1 LKDKW
6 VLYAVKVKMA
16 FRIAK
21 ESDLHRS
28 RLLDAP
34 EIGGAPEEN
43 VARREAWVKRI
54 KRTENTIVGIE
65 VDAPTR
71 SDVFIGAD
79 NEHVSAVVEL
89 VRRAK
94 EDPRNE
100 DEEPHIVVVGALEYQ
115 ARSITENDTKVV
127 AYMVGLLG
135 RRGPW
140 KVLPIVV
147 SAW

>member
-1 LKDKW
+1 
-6 VLYAVKVKMA
+6 MA

-34 EIGGAPEEN
+34 KIGGAPEEN
-43 VARREAWVKRI
+43 VARREAWVKEI
-54 KRTENTIVGIE
+54 ERTENTIVGIE

-79 NEHVSAVVEL
+79 NEHVSAVVKL
-89 VRRAK
+89 VRKAK
-94 EDPRNE
+94 EEPRTK
-100 DEEPHIVVVGALEYQ
+100 DMEPHIVVVGALEYQ
-115 ARSITENDTKVV
+115 ARSITKNNDDVV
-127 AYMVGLLG
+127 AYMIGLGG
-135 RRGPW
+135 RVGPW
-140 KVLPIVV
+140 SVLPIVV

>member
-1 LKDKW
+1 
-6 VLYAVKVKMA
+6 MA

-21 ESDLHRS
+21 ECDLHRS

-34 EIGGAPEEN
+34 EIGGGPSGPT
-43 VARREAWVKRI
+43 WVKKI
-54 KRTENTIVGIE
+54 KRTSKIVGIE
-65 VDAPTR
+65 VDAQTR

-94 EDPRNE
+94 KEPRTKKE
-100 DEEPHIVVVGALEYQ
+100 APHIVVVGAIEYQ
-115 ARSITENDTKVV
+115 ARSITKNDNDVV
-127 AYMVGLLG
+127 AYMVGFG
-135 RRGPW
+135 ERRGPW